1 MNTMY
6 IGSGDVK
13 ALLMKRDTAGHLAL
27 LQRFVS
33 GVKPN
38 YNALS
43 SPIDAFRTGAIL
55 EGRFAEILPLDFYP
69 QYRVISTEMNVFKCS
84 LDFAELSGGNVID
97 FIELKTVN
105 FSDFLVIEGLRNA
118 ELSEQLAYI
127 KKFHKDYYNQIQ
139 QQMFCTRLD
148 SAQMVFLAVYSYDDE
163 ENYTREIKPNEWV
176 SIRVPR
182 DEMTIAKILEA
193 GTIFQTI
200 KNYYTN

>member
-27 LQRFVS
+27 LKRFTS
-33 GVKPN
+33 GEKPY
-38 YNALS
+38 YNALA
-43 SPIDAFRTGAIL
+43 SPIDALRTGAIL
-55 EGRFAEILPLDFYP
+55 EGRFAEILPLDYYP
-69 QYRVISTEMNVFKCS
+69 QYVVTSPEMNVFKCS
-84 LDFAELSGGNVID
+84 LDFAELSGGAVID

-105 FSDFLVIEGLRNA
+105 FSDFLTIEGLRNA
-118 ELSEQLAYI
+118 EPAEQLIYI
-127 KKFHKDYYNQIQ
+127 KKSHKDYYNQIQ
-139 QQMFCTRLD
+139 EQLFCTRLD

-163 ENYTREIKPNEWV
+163 ENYKREIKPNEWL

-182 DEMTIAKILEA
+182 DEMAIAKILES

-200 KNYYTN
+200 KNFYN

>member
-1 MNTMY
+1 MKTMY

-13 ALLMKRDTAGHLAL
+13 ALLMKRDTAGNLAL

-33 GVKPN
+33 GVKPY
-38 YNALS
+38 YNALA
-43 SPIDAFRTGAIL
+43 SPIDALRTGAIL
-55 EGRFAEILPLDFYP
+55 EGRFAEILPLDYYP
-69 QYRVISTEMNVFKCS
+69 QYVVTSPEMDVFKCS

-105 FSDFLVIEGLRNA
+105 FSDFLVIEGLRN
-118 ELSEQLAYI
+118 SEQAEQLVYI

-139 QQMFCTRLD
+139 EQLYCTKLD
-148 SAQMVFLAVYSYDDE
+148 SAQMVFLAVYSYNDE
-163 ENYTREIKPNEWV
+163 ENYTREIKPNEWL

-182 DEMTIAKILEA
+182 DEQAIAKILEA
-193 GTIFQTI
+193 GQIFQTI